1 MTLDQFIDESI
12 RQSRLKGYSPT
23 AFMRMRASH
32 GTVEAIRRLVQ
43 SSDKQSGFVK
53 LRTLDLLDWSSEA
66 AVLRFPDEPGFTR
79 ETVAYA
85 KARLDGLLD
94 A

>member
-23 AFMRMRASH
+23 AFMRLRATY
-32 GTVEAIRRLVQ
+32 GTVEAVRRLVQ

-53 LRTLDLLDWSSEA
+53 MRTLDLLGWSLEA
-66 AVLRFPDEPGFTR
+66 AVLRFPHEPGFTR
-79 ETVAYA
+79 ETATYA
-85 KARLDGLLD
+85 KARLDGILD